1 METLEKLRE
10 EYNNL
15 NKKRNAIYRKI
26 EELERQKV
34 TNAFTVGECYVDT
47 YYKSFKKVIAL
58 DGNVL
63 YCIVVN
69 NENILRD
76 FYYLCEKSKIEH
88 SFVIF
93 KNRIYNCCIA
103 PDYNCIGLPKEE
115 QDSIPLNKL
124 NDIEQLLIFG
134 NHSYTSCKYC
144 TDRKSV
150 V

>member
-1 METLEKLRE
+1 MKTLEKLRE

-34 TNAFTVGECYVDT
+34 TNTFTVGDCYLDT

-58 DGNVL
+58 DGNIL

-76 FYYLCEKSKIEH
+76 FYYLYDTKCWKKITSKQ
-88 SFVIF
+88 F
-93 KNRIYNCCIA
+93 KNIYLAVIKDIQD
-103 PDYNCIGLPKEE
+103 PDLDDKESNWLTVYK
-115 QDSIPLNKL
+115 SIMNSI
-124 NDIEQLLIFG
+124 N
-134 NHSYTSCKYC
+134 S
-144 TDRKSV
+144 
-150 V
+150 